1 MGDINVVPYIDVMLV
16 LLIIFMVTAPL
27 LSQGVEVDLP
37 TASAEPLPTPN
48 EQVEPIVLTVDAAG
62 RFFLNVGEDSKAALD
77 PKQVV
82 AIVRSVLKN
91 SPATPVAVRGDRNAN
106 YGAVMNGMILLQDAG
121 AGKVGMI
128 TEPPDTSN

>member
-27 LSQGVEVDLP
+27 LSQGVEVELP
-37 TASAEPLPTPN
+37 QASAEPLPTPN
-48 EQVEPIVLTVDAAG
+48 EQVEPVVLTIDANG
-62 RFFLNVGEDSKAALD
+62 RFFLNVGENSKAALE
-77 PKQVV
+77 PKQVI

-91 SPATPVAVRGDRNAN
+91 SPDTPVAVRGDRNVD

-128 TEPPDTSN
+128 TEPPETSN